1 MGGELLMS
9 CICLREGNWCFAF
22 PDLFFLV
29 LWSSERKKVVK
40 KEWKENKKQKTIL
53 YEKRRNIFV

>member
-1 MGGELLMS
+1 MS
-9 CICLREGNWCFAF
+9 CICLRDGNWCFAF
-22 PDLFFLV
+22 PDLIFLV
-29 LWSSERKKVVK
+29 LWSSGRRKVVK